1 MELIEERHRR
11 HKEEIKNMIS
21 HRINNERLK
30 YCQSLDKFM
39 IKRREEE
46 ELREEKAFKKYE
58 HFVSIEFFIFKIYS
72 FSA

>member
-11 HKEEIKNMIS
+11 HKDEIKNMIS
-21 HRINNERLK
+21 HKINNERLK

-58 HFVSIEFFIFKIYS
+58 HFVSFIF
-72 FSA
+72 